1 MIVPLG
7 AVLVLVK
14 LQVSPLQLLVNDAT
28 GGWFAATVTL
38 CEVALVAPLLSV
50 TVNVTV

>member
-1 MIVPLG
+1 MDPL
-7 AVLVLVK
+7 LVLVK
-14 LQVSPLQLLVNDAT
+14 LHVKPLQLDVNAAT
-28 GGWFAATVTL
+28 GGAATVTL